1 MTLSASSD
9 GALAEPFPYFKLW
22 VLVLCQIG
30 MHSCLTGM
38 RMAAALQLLQRDMDV
53 WAVGVVMAMF
63 ATAPVFLALTAGR
76 MADRHGYHRPTRI
89 AASLS
94 FAGAVIASSTSHYL
108 WLCLAAALCGGGSS
122 FGLIALQRTAAR
134 LASNAGERMKV
145 FGWIA
150 IAPALASLIGPLG
163 TGLLI
168 DHYGFRIA
176 FAALAILPLGTLLL
190 SQWVPR
196 EQMAAPVSREQR
208 RPAWDLLCE
217 PSFRRLLFINWLV
230 SASWDVHSF
239 ALPILGSARGMSASV
254 IGAIL
259 AAYAV
264 TSTLVRLLLIP
275 LLANRLSQ
283 RSIILSALLLTAAVY
298 AIYPWLGPA
307 WAMALGTAT
316 LGVALGTIQPA
327 LMTQLHHVTPSARHG
342 EGLAVRSVF
351 INCSGACMPLLFG
364 VLGAALG
371 AASLFW
377 LMSGVLLAG
386 SWQARRLGAAGG

>member
-1 MTLSASSD
+1 
-9 GALAEPFPYFKLW
+9 
-22 VLVLCQIG
+22 
-30 MHSCLTGM
+30 
-38 RMAAALQLLQRDMDV
+38 
-53 WAVGVVMAMF
+53 
-63 ATAPVFLALTAGR
+63 
-76 MADRHGYHRPTRI
+76 
-89 AASLS
+89 
-94 FAGAVIASSTSHYL
+94 
-108 WLCLAAALCGGGSS
+108 
-122 FGLIALQRTAAR
+122 
-134 LASNAGERMKV
+134 
-145 FGWIA
+145 
-150 IAPALASLIGPLG
+150 
-163 TGLLI
+163 
-168 DHYGFRIA
+168 
-176 FAALAILPLGTLLL
+176 

-230 SASWDVHSF
+230 SASWAVHSF

-275 LLANRLSQ
+275 LLATRLSQ
-283 RSIILSALLLTAAVY
+283 RAIILSALLLTGAVY
-298 AIYPWLGPA
+298 PPAPWLGPA
-307 WAMALGTAT
+307 GAVAPGPAT
-316 LGVALGTIQPA
+316 LGLALRPVRPA
-327 LMTQLHHVTPSARHG
+327 FLTRLHPVTPRARHG

-377 LMSGVLLAG
+377 L
-386 SWQARRLGAAGG
+386 

>member
-1 MTLSASSD
+1 MILPASSD

-38 RMAAALQLLQRDMDV
+38 RMAAPLQLLQRDVDV

-134 LASNAGERMKV
+134 LARNAGERMKV

-163 TGLLI
+163 MGLLI
-168 DHYGFRIA
+168 DHYGFGIA

-196 EQMAAPVSREQR
+196 EQMPVSRDQR
-208 RPAWDLLCE
+208 RPAWDLLRA
-217 PSFRRLLFINWLV
+217 PAFRRLLFINWLV

-239 ALPILGSARGMSASV
+239 ALPILGNARGMSASV

-283 RSIILSALLLTAAVY
+283 RSIILGALLLTAAVY

-327 LMTQLHHVTPSARHG
+327 LMTQLHHETPSARHG

-351 INCSGACMPLLFG
+351 INCSGASMPLLFG
-364 VLGAALG
+364 ALGAALG

-386 SWQARRLGAAGG
+386 SWQARRLGAVGG